1 VQPLSE
7 SNKLLFNE
15 QVRDHIE
22 KLNGLMTFASGKAI
36 DAGSIRKACL
46 ATKLLE
52 GSASMLGIETWSAT
66 LAMFRELLDASSRSN
81 RCWDE
86 QLSQIVSE
94 VLETEEQVI
103 TEILEREPSEI
114 DFSGSFDGLR
124 REMEFLLS
132 ECGTAEPAETRM
144 PEIGTGQAFEQAEPE
159 ADKSLGNYY
168 LESFSTLDRLIDSLN
183 GVRDRFSMYLEDPE
197 RRSDIVRNLEL
208 AFGESEF
215 FIDLIGD
222 ILSRIGDVD
231 RRFLSKVACGT
242 VLDGVKDFFYLH
254 KKIKGWNAELVS
266 DGDEFS
272 LDRDAASAL
281 AVVLEGCLFD
291 VCKLSGPDRENEL
304 EARVDIRS
312 MGSYLTAK
320 IVDNHSNYLCD
331 SELDMEDVVAFYP
344 SLRSIRSLLER
355 RGGMLWVEPDTKS
368 GERFRFTLPMT
379 NERTQYLTVHAGGR
393 RIAVPSHSVECVL
406 SSAEAP
412 VKEDARGMYLMTS
425 GTRIPVYC
433 LEELAPDE
441 IKADSTRSH
450 VMIVGVAEK
459 RAGIYTDDEG
469 QRIEGIIDQV
479 TEGEWSSLMREVLN
493 VGEDEYPILDVRLV
507 LKRIGFLQG
516 FDDSLEEAG
525 TFVAEEEAAEETE
538 EATVPRV

>member
-1 VQPLSE
+1 MQPLSE

-15 QVRDHIE
+15 QVRDHID
-22 KLNGLMTFASGKAI
+22 KLNGLMTFASGKVI
-36 DAGSIRKACL
+36 EAGSIRRVCL

-52 GSASMLGIETWSAT
+52 GSTSMLGLEAWSGT
-66 LAMFRELLDASSRSN
+66 LAMFRELLDMSIRSS

-103 TEILEREPSEI
+103 TEVLESDGPEI
-114 DFSGSFDGLR
+114 DVSGGFDGLKK
-124 REMEFLLS
+124 EMEFLLS
-132 ECGTAEPAETRM
+132 ECEKSGPAEPVEQKVG
-144 PEIGTGQAFEQAEPE
+144 ILGNCEQAEPDCE
-159 ADKSLGNYY
+159 KQIGNNY

-197 RRSDIVRNLEL
+197 RRSDIVKNLEL

-222 ILSRIGDVD
+222 ILSRLGDVD
-231 RRFLSKVACGT
+231 RRFLSKVSSGT
-242 VLDGVKDFFYLH
+242 VLDGVQDFFYLH
-254 KKIKGWNAELVS
+254 KKIKEWNAEFVS
-266 DGDEFS
+266 EADDFS

-281 AVVLEGCLFD
+281 AVILEGCLFD
-291 VCKLSGPDRENEL
+291 VCKLSGADQKADLQAN
-304 EARVDIRS
+304 VDIRS
-312 MGSYLTAK
+312 MGSYLLAK
-320 IVDNHSNYLCD
+320 IVDNYSNYLCD

-344 SLRSIRSLLER
+344 SLRSIRSLLEKW
-355 RGGMLWVEPDTKS
+355 GGMLWVEPDTKS
-368 GERFRFTLPMT
+368 GERFRFTLPIT
-379 NERTQYLTVHAGGR
+379 GEKTQYLILPASGGR
-393 RIAVPSHSVECVL
+393 FAIPGHSVECVL

-412 VKEDARGMYLMTS
+412 VKEDARGSFLMMS
-425 GTRIPVYC
+425 GTRIPVYG
-433 LEELAPDE
+433 LEDLAPEE
-441 IKADSTRSH
+441 IKTDSERSF

-469 QRIEGIIDQV
+469 ERVDGIIDQV

-493 VGEDEYPILDVRLV
+493 VGEEEYPILDVRLV

-516 FDDSLEEAG
+516 FDDNLEEAG
-525 TFVAEEEAAEETE
+525 TFVEEEEGEDE
-538 EATVPRV
+538 IQEATVPRV

>member
-7 SNKLLFNE
+7 NNKLLFNE

-22 KLNGLMTFASGKAI
+22 KLNGLMTFASGKVI
-36 DAGSIRKACL
+36 ETGSIRKACL

-52 GSASMLGIETWSAT
+52 GSTSMLGIDAWSGA
-66 LAMFRELLDASSRSN
+66 LSMFRELLDISGRSG

-103 TEILEREPSEI
+103 TEMLEREEPGI
-114 DFSGSFDGLR
+114 DFFGSFEGLKK
-124 REMEFLLS
+124 EMECLLS
-132 ECGTAEPAETRM
+132 EWEKAEPADA
-144 PEIGTGQAFEQAEPE
+144 PEPGIDIEESGVQIDTEGEH
-159 ADKSLGNYY
+159 SLGNYY

-197 RRSDIVRNLEL
+197 GRSDIVRNLEL

-222 ILSRIGDVD
+222 ILSRLGDVD
-231 RRFLSKVACGT
+231 RRFLSKVSSGT

-254 KKIKGWNAELVS
+254 KRIKGWNAELVS
-266 DGDEFS
+266 DVDDFS

-281 AVVLEGCLFD
+281 AVILEGCLFD
-291 VCKLSGPDRENEL
+291 VCKLSGTDRETEL
-304 EARVDIRS
+304 EASVEIRS
-312 MGSYLTAK
+312 MGSYLSAR
-320 IVDNHSNYLCD
+320 IADNYCNYLCD
-331 SELDMEDVVAFYP
+331 SELDMDDVVAFYP
-344 SLRSIRSLLER
+344 SLRNIRSLLEKW
-355 RGGMLWVEPDTKS
+355 GGMLWVEPDTKS
-368 GERFRFTLPMT
+368 GERFRFTLPIT
-379 NERTQYLTVHAGGR
+379 GERTQYLVFSASGAKLAIPG
-393 RIAVPSHSVECVL
+393 HSVECVL

-412 VKEDARGMYLMTS
+412 IKEDSRGGYLMTS
-425 GTRIPVYC
+425 GTRIPIYS
-433 LEELAPDE
+433 LEDLAPDE
-441 IKADSTRSH
+441 IETDSARSF
-450 VMIVGVAEK
+450 VMIVGFAEK

-469 QRIEGIIDQV
+469 MRMEGIIDQV
-479 TEGEWSSLMREVLN
+479 TESEWSSLMREVLN

-516 FDDSLEEAG
+516 FDDNLEESG
-525 TFVAEEEAAEETE
+525 TFVAEDEVTEETE

>member
-1 VQPLSE
+1 VQPLNE

-15 QVRDHIE
+15 QVKDHIE
-22 KLNGLMTFASGKAI
+22 KLNGLMTLASGEAI
-36 DAGSIRKACL
+36 EAGSIRKACL

-52 GSASMLGIETWSAT
+52 GSTSMLGIEAWSGT
-66 LAMFRELLDASSRSN
+66 LVMFRELLDKSSKSS

-103 TEILEREPSEI
+103 TEILEREVAEI
-114 DFSGSFDGLR
+114 DFSGSFEGLN

-132 ECGTAEPAETRM
+132 ECEKAMPPDGADSGIGIKDNAVHLDAEC
-144 PEIGTGQAFEQAEPE
+144 
-159 ADKSLGNYY
+159 DKSLGGYY

-215 FIDLIGD
+215 YIDLIGD
-222 ILSRIGDVD
+222 ILSRLGDVD
-231 RRFLSKVACGT
+231 RRFLSKVSCGT
-242 VLDGVKDFFYLH
+242 VLDGVRDFFYLH
-254 KKIKGWNAELVS
+254 KKIKGWNAEFVS
-266 DGDEFS
+266 RMDDFS

-281 AVVLEGCLFD
+281 AVILEGCLFD
-291 VCKLSGPDRENEL
+291 VCKLSGADQKAKL
-304 EARVDIRS
+304 EANVDIRN
-312 MGSYLTAK
+312 MGSYLLAK
-320 IVDNHSNYLCD
+320 IVDNYSNYLCD
-331 SELDMEDVVAFYP
+331 SELDMDDVVAFYP
-344 SLRSIRSLLER
+344 SLRNIRNLLEKW
-355 RGGMLWVEPDTKS
+355 GGLLWVEPDPQS
-368 GERFRFTLPMT
+368 GERFRFTLPIT
-379 NERTQYLTVHAGGR
+379 GERIGYLTFPASGSKL
-393 RIAVPSHSVECVL
+393 AVPCHSVECVL

-412 VKEDARGMYLMTS
+412 VKEDKRGKYLIMS
-425 GTRIPVYC
+425 GTRIPVYG
-433 LEELAPDE
+433 LEDLAPDE
-441 IKADSTRSH
+441 IETDSTRSY

-459 RAGIYTDDEG
+459 RAGIYTDNEG
-469 QRIEGIIDQV
+469 TRIEGIIDQV
-479 TEGEWSSLMREVLN
+479 TEGEWSSLMKDVLN

-516 FDDSLEEAG
+516 FDDNLEEAG
-525 TFVAEEEAAEETE
+525 TFVADEEVAEEVK

>member
-1 VQPLSE
+1 MQPLSE
-7 SNKLLFNE
+7 SNKQLFNE

-22 KLNGLMTFASGKAI
+22 KLNGLMTLASGMAI
-36 DAGSIRKACL
+36 EAGSIRKVCL

-52 GSASMLGIETWSAT
+52 GSTSMLGIDEWSGT
-66 LAMFRELLDASSRSN
+66 LAMFRELLDMSSRSS

-103 TEILEREPSEI
+103 TDILVREVTEV
-114 DFSGSFDGLR
+114 DFSGSFEGLK

-132 ECGTAEPAETRM
+132 ECENKIP
-144 PEIGTGQAFEQAEPE
+144 PEGEKPGIGIKDEGVKLDTEY
-159 ADKSLGNYY
+159 DKSNGGYY
-168 LESFSTLDRLIDSLN
+168 VESFSTLDRLIDSLN

-197 RRSDIVRNLEL
+197 RRSDIVKNLEL

-222 ILSRIGDVD
+222 ILSRLGDVD
-231 RRFLSKVACGT
+231 RRFLSKVSCGT

-254 KKIKGWNAELVS
+254 KMIKGWNAELVS
-266 DGDEFS
+266 RGDDFS

-281 AVVLEGCLFD
+281 AIVLEGCLFD
-291 VCKLSGPDRENEL
+291 VCKLSGAEQGAEL
-304 EARVDIRS
+304 EANVDIRS
-312 MGSYLTAK
+312 MGSYLFAK
-320 IVDNHSNYLCD
+320 IVDDYSNYLCD
-331 SELDMEDVVAFYP
+331 SELDMDDVFAFYP
-344 SLRSIRSLLER
+344 SLKNILGLLEKW
-355 RGGMLWVEPDTKS
+355 GGLLWVEPDTQS
-368 GERFRFTLPMT
+368 GERFRFTLPIT
-379 NERTQYLTVHAGGR
+379 SERTGYLIFPASGR
-393 RIAVPSHSVECVL
+393 KLAVPCQSVECVL

-412 VKEDARGMYLMTS
+412 VNEDTRGKYLMMS
-425 GTRIPVYC
+425 GTRIPVYG

-441 IKADSTRSH
+441 IKIDSTRSF

-459 RAGIYTDDEG
+459 RTGIYTDDEG
-469 QRIEGIIDQV
+469 MRIEGVIDQV
-479 TEGEWSSLMREVLN
+479 TEGEWSSLMKEVLN

-516 FDDSLEEAG
+516 FDDNLEESG
-525 TFVAEEEAAEETE
+525 TFVADAEVMEETQ